1 LKGEKLEALSKLGK
15 MDRELMLNLVERL
28 DRLNTSKIRWDEF
41 LNFLDNEGVKREVI
55 NDA

>member
-1 LKGEKLEALSKLGK
+1 
-15 MDRELMLNLVERL
+15 MDKELMYNLVERL

-41 LNFLDNEGVKREVI
+41 LNFLDNEGVKREII